1 MSKYIVPKRRKTKKK
16 KKNIINILELISVE
30 GIKKTCIFFA
40 ACVLAGVVALK
51 LYIAI
56 LPPIANLS
64 EFKPNIVTKFLS
76 ADGEVIKT
84 YNACTFSK
92 VDPKDIPKELKEAI
106 VATEDKSFYSHPGYD
121 LFGVARSMV
130 GNILAGRVVQGG
142 STITQQLSRMLFLS
156 NEKSYI
162 RKYKEI
168 IIAAQIEKSI
178 TKDEILTMYL
188 NNVYLGSGAYG
199 AEGASQT
206 YFAKHLNEL
215 TLAEKALIA
224 GLPQAPSVYSP
235 FNNSKLAIQRRNQVL
250 LRMYK
255 MRYITKAE
263 MKQAQAEEL
272 HLTSMPSSYLLNK
285 APYFCDMIMRELEKQ
300 GFSEREISQGGY
312 KIVTTLDY
320 KTQIKTNEVM
330 INMLNAYGLKWVN
343 NQAAVFSFS
352 PIDGRILAYAG
363 GKDYSKSQFDRVQN
377 AVRPPGSAFKPFAYT
392 AAIEKGVS
400 PNELIDDKPF
410 TLGDW
415 SPHNYGDKYRGKIPV
430 YKALMISS
438 NVCAVRIIQYV
449 GVRSV
454 IQIARI
460 MGLTTPLEYDYTIA
474 LGSNGV
480 KLYELTRA
488 YGVYANGGFK
498 VEPYGIERIESSRGK
513 VLYTASR
520 PKITKVLRTDT
531 AAVMTAML
539 RTVIDH
545 GTGMAARI
553 SKPAAGKTGT
563 TDDYKDAWF
572 VGYTPT
578 IVTGVWVGNDDNT
591 KMGGLTG
598 GTVPALMW
606 RDIMNVAIESIGS
619 EDFQYPTVVLKPRG
633 ERGRTELT
641 CDDDDDEYTEFQ
653 EGYVKDDESQKEKKD
668 KHKKND
674 ADNDEMTSESNDV
687 NEQEDE
693 VEVQPLKTSVPTV
706 LKPID
711 NYVAPLPINNLVVPA
726 SAPVPSG
733 NNDIDI
739 PMATPSSIR

>member
-1 MSKYIVPKRRKTKKK
+1 MPKYNVQKRG
-16 KKNIINILELISVE
+16 KKNNSQKIINEVLKLLTLDNVYKIVVLIAA
-30 GIKKTCIFFA
+30 FA
-40 ACVLAGVVALK
+40 LAGLVALK
-51 LYIAI
+51 LYLGI
-56 LPPIANLS
+56 LPPITNLS
-64 EFKPNIVTKFLS
+64 DFKPNIVTKFLS

-92 VDPKDIPKELKEAI
+92 VEAKDVPKEIKEAI
-106 VATEDKSFYSHPGYD
+106 VATEDKNFYRHPGYD
-121 LFGVARSMV
+121 LFGVARSMIE
-130 GNILAGRVVQGG
+130 NILAGRVVQGG
-142 STITQQLSRMLFLS
+142 STLTQQLSRMLFLS

-162 RKYKEI
+162 RKIKEI

-199 AEGASQT
+199 VEGAAQI
-206 YFAKHLNEL
+206 YFAKHLSEL
-215 TLAEKALIA
+215 TLAEKALLA

-235 FNNSKLAIQRRNQVL
+235 FNNPKLAIKRRNQVL

-255 MRYITKAE
+255 MKYISKSQ

-272 HLTSMPSSYLLNK
+272 HLTSMPTSYLLNK
-285 APYFCDMIMRELEKQ
+285 APYFCDMIMKELEKQ

-312 KIVTTLDY
+312 KIITTLDY
-320 KTQIKTNEVM
+320 KTQIKTNEA
-330 INMLNAYGLKWVN
+330 MLKIMNAYGLKGVK

-363 GKDYSKSQFDRVQN
+363 GKDYSQSQYDRVTQ
-377 AVRPPGSAFKPFAYT
+377 AIRPPGSAFKPFPYT

-400 PNELIDDKPF
+400 PNELIADEPF

-415 SPHNYGDKYRGKIPV
+415 SPHNYGNKYRGEIPV

-449 GVRSV
+449 GVRAV
-454 IQIARI
+454 IQTARI
-460 MGLTTPLEYDYTIA
+460 MGITTPIEYDYTIA

-488 YGVYANGGFK
+488 YGILANGGFK

-513 VLYTASR
+513 VLYSA
-520 PKITKVLRTDT
+520 PKPRITKVLRADT
-531 AAVMTAML
+531 AAIMTAML
-539 RTVIDH
+539 RTVVEN

-553 SKPAAGKTGT
+553 GKPAAGKTGT

-591 KMGGLTG
+591 RMGGLTG
-598 GTVPALMW
+598 GTVPALIW
-606 RDIMNVAIESIGS
+606 RDIMKVAVESIGS
-619 EDFQYPTVVLKPRG
+619 GEFQYPKLALNAKG
-633 ERGRTELT
+633 EKGRPELSSKNKSRNT
-641 CDDDDDEYTEFQ
+641 LDPNLSEDEEINSDIIPLEQ
-653 EGYVKDDESQKEKKD
+653 
-668 KHKKND
+668 N
-674 ADNDEMTSESNDV
+674 ESNKSITT
-687 NEQEDE
+687 DE
-693 VEVQPLKTSVPTV
+693 VTV
-706 LKPID
+706 EPIMT
-711 NYVAPLPINNLVVPA
+711 PLPKQINPPATTPTHLTPQQNLSSTPRLD
-726 SAPVPSG
+726 SAPIPEAMP
-733 NNDIDI
+733 NIPI
-739 PMATPSSIR
+739 PMATPNSVQ